1 MSEQKDS
8 YLTILKKLTKFSIS
22 FPVVLS
28 AMTGYMA
35 GYGGIS
41 AGIIPLATGG
51 LMLASAASAL
61 NQIQERNSDL
71 LMGRT
76 SKRPLPSGQISLK
89 SAVKWMVS
97 LAISG
102 IAILWLFCGWLPAV
116 LGIINMF
123 WYNGIY
129 TPLKKITPFAI
140 IPGGVVGALPP
151 VIGWVAAGGG
161 LFHPAAWVIAF
172 VFFAGQVPHFLFLV
186 LKYGKQYENAGYKS
200 LTAIYS
206 DERIRRMTFIWT
218 LATGLSA
225 IALPLFYDF
234 FHRISDYLLWL
245 MSVLLIV
252 KFLPLL
258 KPPKEDPKYIS
269 SFLLINFYFLALM
282 ALIAIDVLI

>member
-1 MSEQKDS
+1 MSEKKDS

-41 AGIIPLATGG
+41 AGIVPLAVGG

-76 SKRPLPSGQISLK
+76 SKRPLPSGQISLQ
-89 SAVKWMVS
+89 SAVIWMVS

-102 IAILWLFCGWLPAV
+102 IAILWIFCGWLPAV
-116 LGIINMF
+116 LGMINMF

-206 DERIRRMTFIWT
+206 DDRIRRMTFIWT

-225 IALPLFYDF
+225 IALPLFYEF

>member
-41 AGIIPLATGG
+41 AGIIPLAVGG

-76 SKRPLPSGQISLK
+76 SKRPLPSGQISLQ
-89 SAVKWMVS
+89 SAVIWMVS

>member
-41 AGIIPLATGG
+41 AGIIPLAVGG